1 MEWWV
6 FIIIFF
12 AAFLFLLAIGLP
24 VAFAFMLVNLVF
36 VIILMGAHAG
46 PHQMVMNMFDSISIF
61 TIAPVPLFILLGDSG
76 IALRALDVLSRLLG
90 KLPGRLSVLAN
101 LGGTVFAALS
111 GSPMANTAM
120 LGSILVPEME
130 KRGYSRLMTIGPIM
144 ATGGIAMIIPLT
156 FVLYAL

>member
-36 VIILMGAHAG
+36 VIILMGANAG

-61 TIAPVPLFILLGDSG
+61 TIAPVPLFILLGEILFHSG
-76 IALRALDVLSRLLG
+76 MALRALDMLSRLLG
-90 KLPGRLSVLAN
+90 KLPGRLSGPPGTRCLRTGWA
-101 LGGTVFAALS
+101 GGPGSHSFYRGKDPIPCRSFASGVS
-111 GSPMANTAM
+111 GS
-120 LGSILVPEME
+120 GSGSTL
-130 KRGYSRLMTIGPIM
+130 RGGNPQEL
-144 ATGGIAMIIPLT
+144 
-156 FVLYAL
+156 